1 MLLNPFLALTAMTIV
16 LSIASCI
23 SPASPDSSFLASRAR
38 EGEGRGESKVNAMER
53 DADCGTSA
61 ITDPPL
67 ADMACAGHLP
77 EHLVEFLRSMP
88 DTHLFLNASE
98 REEIAGSPQSFKVV
112 SGLGERPDVV
122 AVISHSSLFWIRSF
136 EGPDPNATVY
146 MVYGPDCDASS
157 AFGGFPAKR
166 KCRSEDS
173 YLRDFTLY
181 LVSKGRPPEDVT
193 STLMPP
199 LPRMSRKE
207 QLRYGVYLRPEG
219 EASEA
224 DIKLDVSRLVR
235 TPVLRWV
242 MRPVQEGDYEP
253 PDMPASDP
261 RAFIDYYWGNRNVA
275 HFGFLVWNG
284 RRMELRETVSE
295 ALWPCRVSGPQSRNC
310 DAGYDGSADRY
321 LTRVATERPGGPD
334 DESTSHH

>member
-1 MLLNPFLALTAMTIV
+1 MLLNPFFALTAMTIV
-16 LSIASCI
+16 LSIASCR

-38 EGEGRGESKVNAMER
+38 EGEDRGESKVNAMER

-77 EHLVEFLRSMP
+77 EHLVELLRSMP

-98 REEIAGSPQSFKVV
+98 REEIARSRQSFKVV
-112 SGLGERPDVV
+112 GGLGRRPDVV
-122 AVISHSSLFWIRSF
+122 TVISHPSLFWIRSF
-136 EGPDPNATVY
+136 EGPDPDVTVY
-146 MVYGPDCDASS
+146 MVYGPDCEASS
-157 AFGGFPAKR
+157 AFERDAAR
-166 KCRSEDS
+166 QECRSMDG
-173 YLRDFTLY
+173 YLRNVTLY
-181 LVSKGRPPEDVT
+181 RVSKGHPPEDVT